1 MWHLSGKGR
10 DTRPGHRGERR
21 TPTGKTEARNV
32 LQGGVSVLGT
42 GDGRRVVA
50 ALGAAGCSFLAGV
63 GWAWEPV
70 RGRQAGR
77 LGGCYGGPTR
87 PDRCLSQGLTGAGGG
102 GRPGD
107 VLTVQVLRLVDRGLW
122 EDRFHVNS
130 RERRRGVSR
139 GVKLGTGIWTLQIC
153 DAVVTHLRRGDRGW
167 QTQGATCVGRRDPGS
182 RRCGPCWAE
191 ATMRVQG

>member
-1 MWHLSGKGR
+1 MWQLSGEGR
-10 DTRPGHRGERR
+10 DTCPGHRGERR

-32 LQGGVSVLGT
+32 LQGWVSVLAT

-50 ALGAAGCSFLAGV
+50 ALGAAGWSFLAGV

-102 GRPGD
+102 GPPGD
-107 VLTVQVLRLVDRGLW
+107 VLTVRGLRLMDGGLW
-122 EDRFHVNS
+122 EDKFRVNS
-130 RERRRGVSR
+130 RETRG
-139 GVKLGTGIWTLQIC
+139 GE
-153 DAVVTHLRRGDRGW
+153 
-167 QTQGATCVGRRDPGS
+167 GAGG
-182 RRCGPCWAE
+182 
-191 ATMRVQG
+191 